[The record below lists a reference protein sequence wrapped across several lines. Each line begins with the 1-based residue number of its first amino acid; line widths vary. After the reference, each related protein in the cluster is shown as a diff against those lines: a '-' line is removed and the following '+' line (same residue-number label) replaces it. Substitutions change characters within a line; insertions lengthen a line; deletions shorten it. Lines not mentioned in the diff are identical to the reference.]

1 MDQNAC
7 SSPMSVIW
15 IRGSKEGKDR
25 FWEAVCNYAHNRY
38 ELQNAVSVDKYIKLC
53 EDALDARTKERAS
66 AFDGYLTHVRASS
79 AEEIR
84 RNEPIDLCTLR
95 ASGGYFYEIDIEI
108 NHLSTLFANLDE
120 RVQTITYFG
129 DAELPNT
136 LAGSVLESKSKGVD
150 RIVPIGEALDIGL
163 HWDGFDLVRTLSRC
177 VTVR

>member
-1 MDQNAC
+1 M
-7 SSPMSVIW
+7 
-15 IRGSKEGKDR
+15 
-25 FWEAVCNYAHNRY
+25 
-38 ELQNAVSVDKYIKLC
+38 
-53 EDALDARTKERAS
+53 
-66 AFDGYLTHVRASS
+66 
-79 AEEIR
+79 
-84 RNEPIDLCTLR
+84 R

-120 RVQTITYFG
+120 RVQTIKYFG